1 MIRRTLI
8 LVLTSFMLVGCSG
21 GKDDS
26 LLMRVSEKCAAVLL
40 NRKEPKASDV
50 SAFAALEYLQDALK
64 ELTSDKKDK
73 ELQAKIMDQAAHLL
87 VSRKLYKEALPYI
100 EGVIDFFSEKKDTMS
115 AVATLHE
122 LGGAYVHAGGLSK
135 AEECFLRSLD
145 LSSRFSPKQSALSRM
160 YLGEV
165 KHRLGQVDSALYYI
179 RNTPAEVPAQAR
191 YSALSYASGIYLDAG
206 IPDTAYAYSCELLR
220 SGDKHVLRKGY
231 EVILDPRLRAYT
243 PRDSVDVYVRRYK
256 DVLESIYDEEH
267 ASLAL
272 SQEDLYNEINER
284 RRAEATVW
292 SRILDLWP
300 IWLIAVFF
308 VMLATSLFLKFRN
321 RDRLRE
327 LHLAV
332 ESLNGGMAQQ
342 MNSREAEA
350 SAGEN
355 MAPLTSAAGT
365 DRLKEI
371 QEELRERL
379 LAEAE
384 AGADPVL
391 SPAIAQSEA
400 YDSVLTMIQE
410 GRCVQFEDDIWSGL
424 EVAVLA
430 ASPDFKKKLQIL
442 TGNRFTTVDYHTAL
456 MIKCQIAPT
465 QMAAL
470 TGRSKGAIM
479 SRRESLCTRIYD
491 RKLGTKTFDTVI
503 RLL

>member
-1 MIRRTLI
+1 
-8 LVLTSFMLVGCSG
+8 
-21 GKDDS
+21 
-26 LLMRVSEKCAAVLL
+26 
-40 NRKEPKASDV
+40 
-50 SAFAALEYLQDALK
+50 
-64 ELTSDKKDK
+64 
-73 ELQAKIMDQAAHLL
+73 
-87 VSRKLYKEALPYI
+87 
-100 EGVIDFFSEKKDTMS
+100 
-115 AVATLHE
+115 
-122 LGGAYVHAGGLSK
+122 
-135 AEECFLRSLD
+135 
-145 LSSRFSPKQSALSRM
+145 M

-165 KHRLGQVDSALYYI
+165 KHRLGQIDSALYYI

-191 YSALSYASGIYLDAG
+191 YSALAYASGIYLDAG

-256 DVLESIYDEEH
+256 DVLERIYDEEH

-300 IWLIAVFF
+300 IWLIAIFF

-400 YDSVLTMIQE
+400 YDSVRTMIQE